1 MDILVVDD
9 DPTIRES
16 TLIAIE
22 DEDHYGEAAIDSA
35 SAIERLTE
43 DKFDLV
49 LLDLQL
55 GEENG
60 LEVLQVLR
68 KKFPNLPVVMFTAHA
83 SFSTAVEAT
92 KMGAIDYLAKPFTL
106 DQFRRTLT
114 LAKKFNSMDQRIEQ
128 LEVAVK
134 EVKSQS
140 PSSEFESRDPV
151 MKDVL
156 DILFRAAATPATIII
171 LGESGTGK
179 SVVARAVHDRSSVAK
194 KPFVTVSCPSL
205 SKELLESELF
215 GHVKGSFTGA
225 IRDQWGKVK
234 AAEGGTLFLDEIGE
248 LPMEIQPKLLR
259 LLQEREYER
268 LGENKVR
275 NSDVR
280 IIAATNRDL
289 REQVKSG
296 EFREDLFY
304 RLNVISVAMPS
315 LRTRPADLKHFATK
329 FLKFF
334 ANQFARPIEGFSREA
349 FDSVLNY
356 PWPGNI
362 RELRNVME
370 RAAILAQG
378 TEIKQADLPV
388 NITNGEI
395 DSRGNSDSGSPA
407 ITPGQRISLE
417 DLEREHIRRIVAS
430 TKSLAEASDI
440 LGIDQATLYRKR
452 KKFEMH

>member
-9 DPTIRES
+9 DPTIRQS
-16 TLIAIE
+16 TLIVIE
-22 DEDHYGEAAIDSA
+22 DEGHYGEAAIDSA

-55 GEENG
+55 GVENG

-68 KKFPNLPVVMFTAHA
+68 KKFPNLAVVMFTAHA
-83 SFSTAVEAT
+83 SFSTAVEST
-92 KMGAIDYLAKPFTL
+92 KLGAIDYLEKPFTP
-106 DQFRRTLT
+106 DQFRRTLA

-128 LEVAVK
+128 LEFAVK

-140 PSSEFESRDPV
+140 PSPEFESRDPV
-151 MKDVL
+151 MHDVF
-156 DILFRAAATPATIII
+156 DILFRAAATPATILM

-179 SVVARAVHDRSSVAK
+179 SVVARTVHERSSVAT

-275 NSDVR
+275 QSNVR

-289 REQVKSG
+289 REQVNAG
-296 EFREDLFY
+296 EFREDLYY
-304 RLNVISVAMPS
+304 RLNVISVSMPS
-315 LRTRPADLKHFATK
+315 LRTRPADLKHFATQ
-329 FLKFF
+329 FLQFF
-334 ANQFARPIEGFSREA
+334 ANQLGRSIDGFSDDA
-349 FDSVLNY
+349 FETVLNY
-356 PWPGNI
+356 TWPGNL

-378 TEIKQADLPV
+378 SVIQRSDLPV
-388 NITNGEI
+388 NVI
-395 DSRGNSDSGSPA
+395 DGDICALGSA
-407 ITPGQRISLE
+407 ESFASVTPGQRVSLE

-430 TKSLAEASDI
+430 TKNLTEASEI

-452 KKFEMH
+452 KKFGMS